1 MIRRLLLVVLVL
13 VAALPATASALS
25 VSEVARELRCPT
37 CNQPLD
43 VSHAPAAQQMKRY
56 IAARIDEG
64 WDKDQIIDALVAD
77 FGPEVLA
84 TPPKSGF
91 NLLAWVVPLAILLLG
106 LIAVPII
113 TRAWARHRAGPGDDE
128 PPELSAED
136 AARVDEELRR
146 TGD

>member
-1 MIRRLLLVVLVL
+1 MIRRLLLVALL
-13 VAALPATASALS
+13 LLAALPAVASALS

-43 VSHAPAAQQMKRY
+43 VSHAPAAEDMKRF

-64 WDKDQIIDALVAD
+64 WEKQQIIDALVAD
-77 FGPEVLA
+77 FGPDVLA

-91 NLLAWVVPLAILLLG
+91 NLVAWVVPAIVLLLG
-106 LIAVPII
+106 LIAVPFI
-113 TRAWARHRAGPGDDE
+113 TRAWASRRRTAGADP
-128 PPELSAED
+128 PPELSDED

-146 TGD
+146 TDN

>member
-1 MIRRLLLVVLVL
+1 MIRRLLLVALLL

-43 VSHAPAAQQMKRY
+43 VSHAPAAEDMKRF
-56 IAARIDEG
+56 IAARIEEG
-64 WDKDQIIDALVAD
+64 WDKQRIIDALVED

-91 NLLAWVVPLAILLLG
+91 NLLAWVVPFAVLGLG
-106 LIAVPII
+106 LIAVPFI
-113 TRAWARHRAGPGDDE
+113 TRAWARRRRTAGADP
-128 PPELSAED
+128 PPELSPED

-146 TGD
+146 LDP